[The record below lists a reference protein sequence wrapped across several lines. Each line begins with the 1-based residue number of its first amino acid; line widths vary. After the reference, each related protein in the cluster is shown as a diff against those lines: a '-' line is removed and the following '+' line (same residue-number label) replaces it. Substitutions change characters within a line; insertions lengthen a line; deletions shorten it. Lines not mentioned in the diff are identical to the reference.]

1 VCISPLPGKMVGR
14 PTTASLHNRRNGVS
28 EMRYAMPQRIRCL
41 AAAALVLVAGSS
53 AGCAETIAGNGRYAP
68 EPASK
73 NLPLVKLD
81 ALPSLIPTTAEAA
94 AAMKSPP
101 LPLIGAYDS
110 MAPEGALVSDPH
122 CVGAVFGIEESAYRD
137 SDYQGVL
144 GQLNGDPSTQSSL
157 RLDEG
162 VVAFSSADDAQNLVD
177 TQIQAWKQCTGH
189 PLTVTIDKDQVN
201 WMASGPTVSD
211 GVSVLLRSQQG
222 SSFVC
227 SHGLAARSN
236 VAADVTVCSG
246 DATTVKDQASGIVN
260 AILNKIPG

>member
-1 VCISPLPGKMVGR
+1 
-14 PTTASLHNRRNGVS
+14 
-28 EMRYAMPQRIRCL
+28 MPQRIRCL
-41 AAAALVLVAGSS
+41 AAVGLVLVAGSS
-53 AGCAETIAGNGRYAP
+53 TGCAQTIAGNGRYAP
-68 EPASK
+68 EAASS

-81 ALPSLIPTTAEAA
+81 ALPSLIPTAAEAA

-110 MAPEGALVSDPH
+110 MAPEGVVVSDPS
-122 CVGAVFGIEESAYRD
+122 CVGAVFGIEESVYRG
-137 SDYQGVL
+137 SDYQGVF

-177 TQIQAWKQCTGH
+177 TQIRAWKHCAGR
-189 PLTVTIDKDQVN
+189 PLTVTVDKEQVN
-201 WMASGPTVSD
+201 WVASGPTVSD
-211 GVSVLLRSQQG
+211 GVPVLLRSQQG
-222 SSFVC
+222 ATFVC

-236 VAADVTVCSG
+236 VTADVTVCSG
-246 DATTVKDQASGIVN
+246 DATTVKQQASGIVN